1 MSLFIIKAEWDAE
14 AQVWVAESDD
24 VPGLAAEAKSIEA
37 LRPKILAMIAD
48 LIEENDMK
56 VDGDD
61 IAIHIIARSTE
72 RMANPKAA

>member
-1 MSLFIIKAEWDAE
+1 MALFIIKADWDAE

-37 LRPKILAMIAD
+37 LRPKLLAMISD
-48 LIEENDMK
+48 LIEENDMQ
-56 VDGDD
+56 VDGAD

-72 RMANPKAA
+72 RMTSPKAA